1 VFSEIFAKFLTNFVT
16 LFSIVDPLSAIPL
29 FLTLTKRNSLTETK
43 MVMLKSVGVA
53 CGILCAFALLGGAI
67 FNFFGITPHAFQIAG
82 GVLLFLVGL
91 QQVNAHESR
100 ISDEEKLD
108 FDNRQDVSIFPLAF
122 PILAGPGALSVVV
135 LNASR
140 SHRFLDTVLLLFVIV
155 LVMGSAL
162 IAFLL
167 APQLKKLLGQT
178 GLSIIMRLGGIILIA
193 IAVQFILDG
202 IQSYLNVL

>member
-1 VFSEIFAKFLTNFVT
+1 MGDLFARFLTSFVT
-16 LFSIVDPLSAIPL
+16 LFSIVDPLSAVPL
-29 FLTLTKRNSLTETK
+29 FLTLTKRNSLAETK
-43 MVMLKSVGVA
+43 AVMQKAVGVA
-53 CGILCAFALLGGAI
+53 CGILCAFALLGSAI
-67 FNFFGITPHAFQIAG
+67 FSFFGITPHAFQIAG

-91 QQVNAHESR
+91 QQVHANETR

-108 FDNRQDVSIFPLAF
+108 LTSRQDVSIFPLAF

-140 SHRFLDTVLLLFVIV
+140 NQSFWDTALSLLVIL
-155 LVMGSAL
+155 LVMFASL

-202 IQSYLNVL
+202 IQGYLKIL